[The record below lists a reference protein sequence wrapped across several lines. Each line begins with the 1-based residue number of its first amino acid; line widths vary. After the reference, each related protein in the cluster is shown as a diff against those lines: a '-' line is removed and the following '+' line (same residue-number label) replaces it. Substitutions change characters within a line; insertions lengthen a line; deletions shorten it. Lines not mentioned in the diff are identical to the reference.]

1 MSEPLLSQSQI
12 EAYYERNTI
21 DLSVVPRVNFRH
33 FRFRLA
39 DGMFFKV
46 KRRIRNLEDL
56 REQLVN
62 TVPFDVFYSTA
73 CWLNPHQLGSKVGKE
88 ILKNIMISCDL
99 VFDIDVD
106 AEVESLEDARKQAV
120 MLYGYLRSRK
130 IDVRYLAFSGS
141 KGFHVVCNDPWGS
154 VINEENPAK
163 REMKAIEKRK
173 EMVKEVKS
181 KGILFDGKVTV
192 DTRRIIRL
200 PGTINSK
207 TGLTCTVLSSREI
220 SKLDAGKILKVAL
233 KHSIS
238 TPRILRS
245 ARKMTRHFMS
255 SKSLGDVGRLGVRP
269 IPKNELYFSTFI
281 TNNIPKTRL
290 KIPVLEF
297 GSWKSVEEVASI
309 VRRVQRHYGLGDT
322 FLFYDGSKFSAFS
335 LKAVSRRRVEKILF
349 AAGSLN
355 LNACKKYGCT
365 FIRVGRSIGLG
376 GQVVR
381 QEPTFVRV
389 FESSLRGQASRP
401 HFEFLTSMG
410 LRMRAEGMRF
420 CGPSQERLE
429 LLHVIME

>member
-1 MSEPLLSQSQI
+1 
-12 EAYYERNTI
+12 
-21 DLSVVPRVNFRH
+21 
-33 FRFRLA
+33 
-39 DGMFFKV
+39 
-46 KRRIRNLEDL
+46 
-56 REQLVN
+56 
-62 TVPFDVFYSTA
+62 
-73 CWLNPHQLGSKVGKE
+73 
-88 ILKNIMISCDL
+88 
-99 VFDIDVD
+99 
-106 AEVESLEDARKQAV
+106 
-120 MLYGYLRSRK
+120 
-130 IDVRYLAFSGS
+130 
-141 KGFHVVCNDPWGS
+141 
-154 VINEENPAK
+154 
-163 REMKAIEKRK
+163 MKAIEKRK